1 MSPWGLYFS
10 YRICGA
16 HMGSKAPHDR
26 EVVRSLREGLMSID
40 VRWNVAGVYLQLLE
54 VQEAINLEA

>member
-1 MSPWGLYFS
+1 
-10 YRICGA
+10 
-16 HMGSKAPHDR
+16 MGSKAPHDR